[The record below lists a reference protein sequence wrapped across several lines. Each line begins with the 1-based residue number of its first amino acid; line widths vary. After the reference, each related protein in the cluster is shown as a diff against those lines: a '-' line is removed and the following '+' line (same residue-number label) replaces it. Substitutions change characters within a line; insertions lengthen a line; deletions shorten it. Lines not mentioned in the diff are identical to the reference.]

1 MIRRPPR
8 STLFP
13 YTTLFRSRKFAM
25 GEYTDALAA
34 GDALPAAR
42 RAETAQKLARLTGL
56 SPDYIDRTN
65 LRIEIMRFTKELLR
79 GQRRTIGRIDA
90 RFLGIDRDAAG
101 ENPEFDQIGRASCR
115 ER

>member
-56 SPDYIDRTN
+56 SPDRSEEHTSELQSPCN
-65 LRIEIMRFTKELLR
+65 LVCRLLLEKKKSKHMKVHLLSMCLPRILHH
-79 GQRRTIGRIDA
+79 
-90 RFLGIDRDAAG
+90 
-101 ENPEFDQIGRASCR
+101 
-115 ER
+115 